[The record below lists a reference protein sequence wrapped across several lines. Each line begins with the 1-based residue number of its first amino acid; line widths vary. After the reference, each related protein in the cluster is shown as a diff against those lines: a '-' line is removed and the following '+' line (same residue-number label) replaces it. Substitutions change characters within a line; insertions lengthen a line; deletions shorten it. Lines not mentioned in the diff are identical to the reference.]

1 VGGVV
6 AKWTS
11 AEYVK
16 PEAKVSDTWQSPGS
30 FDENDTWSQSTKGV
44 CAASGQLK
52 PSPLTTRL
60 ASGGGA
66 QGPVSSALVTDAGA
80 QDKSSVADWGPWQP
94 ILQSE
99 PHPLATLAKMSPTSN
114 IPPARTLTANSG
126 RNGSPSNRSDSSQRP
141 HHGREEATYLEP
153 GGNCRPGLHGAAP
166 S

>member
-1 VGGVV
+1 VRGVV

-11 AEYVK
+11 PEYVK

-30 FDENDTWSQSTKGV
+30 FDENDTWSQSTKGG

-52 PSPLTTRL
+52 PSPPMTRL

-66 QGPVSSALVTDAGA
+66 QGPVSSALVTAAGA

-99 PHPLATLAKMSPTSN
+99 PHPLATLAKMRPTSE
-114 IPPARTLTANSG
+114 IPPARTLTAYPYADPG
-126 RNGSPSNRSDSSQRP
+126 RARRSTGVSRTP
-141 HHGREEATYLEP
+141 P
-153 GGNCRPGLHGAAP
+153 GE
-166 S
+166 